1 MNLLYAL
8 RYLYYYMFFLLA
20 KFMKQFQPPAQEPI
34 KSKTA
39 IEIYEESYSPKFL
52 GIIKTLDQT
61 VKQFDLNQ
69 NAKHK
74 YNANIDDI
82 LYNREELLECMKD
95 PKNPYEEKWQNRIL
109 YETTPRGNIVMY
121 YDVFKQGFAYYT
133 DQTMTYSILNIA
145 AMKYCLYFS
154 CLDFFIDEQVL
165 VDHVSP
171 FCKMIQDE
179 EKAEQDK
186 KKEYVKQHLPNITG
200 ARFAKLKN
208 YSLNKDQNK
217 DQNKD
222 KSQDKSADQIIN
234 KFINLGKISNFSFIQ
249 KITKNVTFTTPTK
262 FDEMFSDITIINKE
276 VMNYKAFK
284 DNMNKRK
291 LESTGDI
298 HSNMD

>member
-1 MNLLYAL
+1 
-8 RYLYYYMFFLLA
+8 
-20 KFMKQFQPPAQEPI
+20 MKQFQPPAQEPI

-52 GIIKTLDQT
+52 GIIKNLDQT
-61 VKQFDLNQ
+61 VH
-69 NAKHK
+69 HK
-74 YNANIDDI
+74 YNANIDNI
-82 LYNREELLECMKD
+82 LYNRAELLECMKD
-95 PKNPYEEKWQNRIL
+95 PKNLYEEKWQKRIL

-165 VDHVSP
+165 LDHVSP

-179 EKAEQDK
+179 EKAENDK

-208 YSLNKDQNK
+208 YSLNHDKDQYNTQTK
-217 DQNKD
+217 LNQDKD
-222 KSQDKSADQIIN
+222 KYQAKPPDQIIN

-249 KITKNVTFTTPTK
+249 KITKKVTLDSGPTK
-262 FDEMFSDITIINKE
+262 FDEMFSDVTIINKE

-284 DNMNKRK
+284 ENMNKRK
-291 LESTGDI
+291 LN
-298 HSNMD
+298 H

>member
-1 MNLLYAL
+1 
-8 RYLYYYMFFLLA
+8 
-20 KFMKQFQPPAQEPI
+20 MKQFQPPAQEPI

-208 YSLNKDQNK
+208 YSLNKD
-217 DQNKD
+217 

>member
-8 RYLYYYMFFLLA
+8 RYLYYYMFFLFA

-34 KSKTA
+34 KAKTA

-52 GIIKTLDQT
+52 GIVKTDH
-61 VKQFDLNQ
+61 
-69 NAKHK
+69 HK

-82 LYNREELLECMKD
+82 LYNRAELLECMKD
-95 PKNPYEEKWQNRIL
+95 PKNPYEEKWQKRIL

-133 DQTMTYSILNIA
+133 DQTMTYTILNIA

-165 VDHVSP
+165 LDHVSP

-179 EKAEQDK
+179 EKKENDK
-186 KKEYVKQHLPNITG
+186 KKEYVKQQLPNITG

-208 YSLNKDQNK
+208 YSLNKDNDHPQDMVSHDTPQNK
-217 DQNKD
+217 NKPQNN
-222 KSQDKSADQIIN
+222 DKSADQLIN

-249 KITKNVTFTTPTK
+249 KITKKVTIDSGPTK
-262 FDEMFSDITIINKE
+262 FDEMFSDVTIINKE

-284 DNMNKRK
+284 ENMNKRK
-291 LESTGDI
+291 LESS
-298 HSNMD
+298 SNINSNVD